1 MWGGL
6 PPSSMKYSE
15 IFWGFWDQGILWPI
29 EAEGSQW
36 LNIPAATQAV
46 AYADSLCAP
55 QRLQNMSTAVAEP
68 WRSCLV
74 AEYESGCYGTARAEW
89 PIPGACNKET
99 NMKQV
104 PGACPAV
111 GEFRKLAL
119 MAEADGHLRQ
129 KLQQVLKLS
138 KEKWDDARDHAMRAV
153 VADNRMRIWYADKT
167 NMELGL
173 LFTCRLGNVDLDRP
187 VGLLQKKS
195 QDGTQTTM
203 EATLMAQQTPSQRE
217 QASHPS
223 LAPPS
228 LLSRSQWSCF
238 AMHCACLRCMLAGC
252 RLLCCCSRAACG
264 VLASAVLQQGSVRP

>member
-1 MWGGL
+1 
-6 PPSSMKYSE
+6 
-15 IFWGFWDQGILWPI
+15 
-29 EAEGSQW
+29 
-36 LNIPAATQAV
+36 
-46 AYADSLCAP
+46 
-55 QRLQNMSTAVAEP
+55 
-68 WRSCLV
+68 
-74 AEYESGCYGTARAEW
+74 
-89 PIPGACNKET
+89 
-99 NMKQV
+99 
-104 PGACPAV
+104 
-111 GEFRKLAL
+111 

-217 QASHPS
+217 QAS
-223 LAPPS
+223 PPS
-228 LLSRSQWSCF
+228 RALPLPLTWVFPVSVTGLALPRTAPALLARWLPPPSE
-238 AMHCACLRCMLAGC
+238 
-252 RLLCCCSRAACG
+252 LLCCPRAACG
-264 VLASAVLQQGSVRP
+264 VLGSAVQGGTAAALQHGAMRP